1 MPDRRAPGRQ
11 VPETGW
17 MHAPTFVDVWQ
28 LLDDADRARL
38 AEIDETQSEILTF
51 LRTTPIE
58 DVDAPMFSELQV
70 ERLRVY
76 RGALERSGAAEPD
89 TEDAASA

>member
-1 MPDRRAPGRQ
+1 
-11 VPETGW
+11 

>member
-1 MPDRRAPGRQ
+1 
-11 VPETGW
+11 

-76 RGALERSGAAEPD
+76 RGALERSGGTEKDAED
-89 TEDAASA
+89 VASA